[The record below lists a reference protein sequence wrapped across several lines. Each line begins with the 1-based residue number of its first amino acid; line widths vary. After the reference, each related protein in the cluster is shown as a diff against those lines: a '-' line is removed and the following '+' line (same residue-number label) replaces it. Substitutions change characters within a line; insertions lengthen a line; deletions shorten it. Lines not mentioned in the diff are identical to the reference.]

1 MGAGQ
6 RLFGAKNFDGVT
18 IDDIVESAEVAKG
31 SFYNHFD
38 DKQSLA
44 DAIVDLVQADCER
57 EVSAI
62 NAGVNDPVV
71 RMARAMVGLVRY
83 SREHPDRYSAMVNL
97 TNRNLVEA
105 PINAGMR
112 HDVESGLASGQY
124 HSITVEGGMTVSF
137 GMIAHTI
144 DYISA
149 SQSPASTR
157 AITREMAFML
167 LRALGVK
174 TAKAKSISQDVV
186 ADLLG
191 QEAL

>member
-6 RLFGAKNFDGVT
+6 RLFGEKNFDGVT
-18 IDDIVESAEVAKG
+18 IDDIVESADVAKG
-31 SFYNHFD
+31 SFYNHFE

-62 NAGVNDPVV
+62 NAGINDPVV

-83 SREHPDRYSAMVNL
+83 SLDHPDRYRAMVNL

-124 HSITVEGGMTVSF
+124 HSISVECGMIMSF
-137 GMIAHTI
+137 GMMAHTI
-144 DYISA
+144 DYISTA
-149 SQSPASTR
+149 KSGQSLQ
-157 AITREMAFML
+157 AIAVEMAFMM

-174 TAKAKSISQDVV
+174 NAKALSVAQTAV

-191 QEAL
+191 EDAR